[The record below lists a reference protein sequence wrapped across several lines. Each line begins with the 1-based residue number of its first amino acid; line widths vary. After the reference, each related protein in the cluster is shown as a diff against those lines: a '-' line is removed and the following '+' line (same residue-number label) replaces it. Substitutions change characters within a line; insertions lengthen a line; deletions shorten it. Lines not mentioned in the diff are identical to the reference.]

1 MDRDIPMDIVQ
12 VDVVDTETLERLLEG
27 LRDVLGRAIDGL
39 YARRTPELCGK
50 KDFAPLPS
58 GLQPVVTTWNQR
70 TRKRLGYDA
79 YHCPM
84 RTSLSP

>member
-12 VDVVDTETLERLLEG
+12 VDVVHTETFERLLEG
-27 LRDVLGRAIDGL
+27 LRDVLRRAIDGL
-39 YARRTPELCGK
+39 YARRAPELCGEEYL
-50 KDFAPLPS
+50 APLPS
-58 GLQPVVTTWNQR
+58 GLQPVVTTRIQR